1 MRRIALFLL
10 TVAACKPQ
18 TEAPRPTGGAAPRKP
33 KVTVAQVG
41 TRKIHYKIEAVG
53 SIEAAEE
60 ISIAA
65 RVPGVLDE
73 VCFKEG
79 DSVDPS
85 KVLARIDLERY
96 ALQEQRARAE
106 FDRAKAQAELAQT
119 LYNNRLQLYEQGKKQ
134 NKNWVTEEQM
144 KTWEVDLKKA
154 DAEVARARAELELAQ
169 RNLRDAEVRPPVPG
183 VINRKLVSKGE
194 YVRPETVIATMLN
207 LSTLHVRFTVTEKEA
222 SRLKGKPAISCRPP
236 EGEPFRAELFYVSQ
250 KADPTTR
257 AVECK
262 ALVTGKPELR
272 AGIYVKVTI
281 VTEERES
288 VVIPER
294 AVIPSEKG
302 FLVYVLEGTRVK
314 AQGVDLGLRTEHGV
328 EVTDRLAPG
337 KTIVVD
343 GAAGLRDGMEVEI
356 HVAR

>member
-1 MRRIALFLL
+1 MKRIALMLL
-10 TVAACKPQ
+10 ALAACKQQ
-18 TEAPRPTGGAAPRKP
+18 TEPPRQGGGGMQRKP
-33 KVTVAQVG
+33 KVTVAQVS
-41 TRKIHYKIEAVG
+41 TRKIQYKVEAVG

-60 ISIAA
+60 IRIAA
-65 RVPGVLDE
+65 RVQGVLDD
-73 VCFKEG
+73 VDFKEG
-79 DSVDPS
+79 DAVDPS

-96 ALQEQRARAE
+96 ALQEKRQQAE

-119 LYNNRLQLYEQGKKQ
+119 LYNNRLQLYEEGKKQ

-144 KTWEVDLKKA
+144 KTWDADVKKA
-154 DAEVARARAELELAQ
+154 NAELSRAKADLDLAQ
-169 RNLRDAEVRPPVPG
+169 RNLRDAEVRPPVAG
-183 VINRKLVSKGE
+183 VINMKLVSKGE

-222 SRLKGKPAISCRPP
+222 SRLKGKPVITCHPP
-236 EGEPFRAELFYVSQ
+236 EGEPFTAELFYVSQ

-262 ALVTGKPELR
+262 AQVANKSDLR
-272 AGIYVKVTI
+272 AGTYVKVTI

-302 FLVYVLEGTRVK
+302 FLVYVLEGTKVK

-328 EVTDRLAPG
+328 EITDKLAPG

-343 GAAGLRDGMEVEI
+343 GAASLRDGMEVDI